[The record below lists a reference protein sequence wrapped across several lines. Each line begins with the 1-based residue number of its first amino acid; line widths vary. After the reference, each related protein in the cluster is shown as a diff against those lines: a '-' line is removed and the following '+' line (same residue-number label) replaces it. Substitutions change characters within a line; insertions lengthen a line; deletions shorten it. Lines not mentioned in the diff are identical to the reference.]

1 MVGQES
7 PGMDMQID
15 PGHFCH
21 NGMFYKWTS
30 VVCCVMQFCFIFFS
44 FQSMKILVDMF
55 NNAVENYLLKVS
67 IQKIKVTISI
77 L

>member
-30 VVCCVMQFCFIFFS
+30 VFS